1 VAECLSSKHKAMSSK
16 PSIPP
21 RKKKKKFICEA
32 GEALRIHK
40 LTFNEAHEIKIIQ

>member
-21 RKKKKKFICEA
+21 RKKKKKVH
-32 GEALRIHK
+32 L
-40 LTFNEAHEIKIIQ
+40 